1 MCSCIHV
8 QYLITSETTFLAPK
22 VLAKISTAWASGVT
36 RCSKCCNIWTT
47 FRLTPRRVVCSSVQC
62 SLLWYMQSVA
72 RVVLLH
78 LASYSVKLT
87 DCLQCYMYHQSTAS
101 SDFKTAQMC
110 PIGIT
115 CITLQCGLPADQLKL
130 DEFNRVVHICKLP
143 RELDACANRDDT
155 GHFSTPT
162 LPGYE
167 AKVYCIL
174 L

>member
-22 VLAKISTAWASGVT
+22 VLAKISTAWASGAT

-47 FRLTPRRVVCSSVQC
+47 FRLTPRRVVYSSVQC
-62 SLLWYMQSVA
+62 SLLWYMYMQSVA

-87 DCLQCYMYHQSTAS
+87 DCLQCYTYHQSTAS
-101 SDFKTAQMC
+101 SDFKTAQMY

-115 CITLQCGLPADQLKL
+115 CITLQCGPTSRSTKIGWVQQSSTYMQVTKGTWCM
-130 DEFNRVVHICKLP
+130 CKQGWYRPLF
-143 RELDACANRDDT
+143 LSYMAWVW
-155 GHFSTPT
+155 G
-162 LPGYE
+162 
-167 AKVYCIL
+167 
-174 L
+174 